1 MSVPAY
7 TKRITFLL
15 SGITGTSNMEDR
27 LKNQGLFNLI
37 WQLHGYS
44 CENLFLHSKFVL
56 TPRFADF
63 RKNGR
68 LL

>member
-44 CENLFLHSKFVL
+44 CENLFF
-56 TPRFADF
+56 TQQICAYAQNRRFS
-63 RKNGR
+63 
-68 LL
+68 